1 MTVSTSNSNS
11 QRLDEHP
18 HDNSDNDSTS
28 STFSA
33 LPSSSK
39 LGLPQSSIL
48 SSTSR
53 STSTTTSTTPPRASP
68 ATPIKRVCFDDHPN
82 TQHSHPHKMTRD
94 ELRALWYTGQELKM
108 LRKDYGR
115 AVKRVLREDDV
126 SCATG
131 SPLQQIYQ
139 SCCHVSCEEIME
151 NEVQCED
158 EGEILNQW
166 LLQRRVHDEEDE
178 ITCRHGLAQVSNRYL
193 LQDKSFRRIELWDT
207 LRW

>member
-1 MTVSTSNSNS
+1 
-11 QRLDEHP
+11 
-18 HDNSDNDSTS
+18 
-28 STFSA
+28 
-33 LPSSSK
+33 
-39 LGLPQSSIL
+39 
-48 SSTSR
+48 
-53 STSTTTSTTPPRASP
+53 
-68 ATPIKRVCFDDHPN
+68 
-82 TQHSHPHKMTRD
+82 MTRD

-207 LRW
+207 LRWTQQQQDGQQCRDYILQHACQTISRPSRLLARRLAIALENDVLLSSSF